1 MDETGQAVPKW
12 LQDLLLG
19 YGDPRA
25 AHYKVLLKNERW
37 KCSLSD
43 GAKNA
48 FDMDKNHLKLIIK
61 NLKTVIEELEA
72 EVYSDPTAYVNGD
85 SKTITYAD
93 QEEM

>member
-1 MDETGQAVPKW
+1 MLVVPQ
-12 LQDLLLG
+12 LTPFVG
-19 YGDPRA
+19 
-25 AHYKVLLKNERW
+25 VLLT
-37 KCSLSD
+37 LIIL
-43 GAKNA
+43 